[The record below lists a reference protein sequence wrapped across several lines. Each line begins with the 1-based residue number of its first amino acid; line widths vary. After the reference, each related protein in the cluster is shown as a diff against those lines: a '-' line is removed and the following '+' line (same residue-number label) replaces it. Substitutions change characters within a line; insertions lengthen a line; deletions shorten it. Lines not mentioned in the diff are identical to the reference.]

1 MHTYAHLGV
10 WLRSMGHTAEL
21 DSVVRCTPQRFL
33 RNLKHLNWRCDALRG
48 ADPLVGSP
56 PWSLTPLWE
65 AHRRAWLC
73 GVMQTANRG
82 DWLRRCLT
90 PQWDAYREVFKK
102 IFFMHTSLCGMMH
115 IAESDSSVWCPLWRR
130 TPPYDAHW
138 YPGKI
143 KKEFENILV
152 CLSGSQVGSNH
163 DKNRGKQCRWSLGRM
178 KIFLIISVTPQP
190 NCNCIVKVNTLS
202 LSLRPNLQYP
212 PVALTATFLC
222 KTAFNTQWE
231 K

>member
-1 MHTYAHLGV
+1 MHSAEPTPWWEAHHGA
-10 WLRSMGHTAEL
+10 WLPCVKHTTEL
-21 DSVVRCTPQRFL
+21 DSVVWCKLQTVEIDSAGVSVCLCGGMHTGKFLKRSFSCTPHSAVWCTL
-33 RNLKHLNWRCDALRG
+33 R
-48 ADPLVGSP
+48 
-56 PWSLTPLWE
+56 
-65 AHRRAWLC
+65 
-73 GVMQTANRG
+73 
-82 DWLRRCLT
+82 
-90 PQWDAYREVFKK
+90 
-102 IFFMHTSLCGMMH
+102 
-115 IAESDSSVWCPLWRR
+115 AESDSSVWCPLWRR